1 MRRVTAIIVVVAML
15 GWGAASALGE
25 LALNPVHWPD
35 ESTFEFAIFDQQHN
49 RLATAYYRLLGE
61 QTNGRPVYHV
71 KYVGR
76 NEKVSEAAE
85 CWFDRSDLKPLRSTR
100 KVVAEG
106 RAFYQ
111 DYAYSD
117 GVIKIRRKY
126 EGEQVY
132 EQSLPAPGPVYDYE
146 ELMWLIPQLDFGNA
160 NQLFLNVLVTISG
173 NLATVQITDLG
184 VQPLTVQDVTYNA
197 HGYSFDVNMTPHMLW
212 TVPQD
217 GLPVPARF
225 DTGGNTFINLELDP
239 TKTGQPAAQAVPA
252 TAETEPAAEE
262 PAEEQPAEE
271 EEEPEPSNPNENPL
285 GPPPPG
291 SRF

>member
-1 MRRVTAIIVVVAML
+1 ML
-15 GWGAASALGE
+15 GWGGAWALGE
-25 LALNPVHWPD
+25 LELNLIDWPD
-35 ESTFEFAIFDQQHN
+35 DSTYEFAIFDSQHN

-85 CWFDRSDLKPLRSTR
+85 CWFDRGDLKPLRSTR
-100 KVVAEG
+100 KVVSDG
-106 RAFYQ
+106 RAFFQ
-111 DYAYSD
+111 DYAYAD
-117 GVIKIRRKY
+117 GVITIRRKY

-132 EQSLPAPGPVYDYE
+132 EHQLPAPGPVYDYE
-146 ELMWLIPQLDFGNA
+146 ELLWLIPQLDFGDRT
-160 NQLFLNVLVTISG
+160 QVFLNVLVTISG
-173 NLATVQITDLG
+173 NLATVAVTDLG
-184 VQPLTVQDVTYNA
+184 VQPLTIQDVTYNA
-197 HGYSFDVNMTPHMLW
+197 HGYSFDVNMTAHMLW

-217 GLPVPARF
+217 GMPVPARF

-239 TKTGQPAAQAVPA
+239 AKTGQVMAPPPP
-252 TAETEPAAEE
+252 EPQPEPEPEE
-262 PAEEQPAEE
+262 PAEEEPAEE
-271 EEEPEPSNPNENPL
+271 EEEPEPSDPHVNPL